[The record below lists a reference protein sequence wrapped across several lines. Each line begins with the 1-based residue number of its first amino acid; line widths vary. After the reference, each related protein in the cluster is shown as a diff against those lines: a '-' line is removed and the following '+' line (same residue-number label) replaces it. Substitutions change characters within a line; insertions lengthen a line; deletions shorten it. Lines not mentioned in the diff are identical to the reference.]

1 MWSLPNIDPFIF
13 LNYTSKPE
21 NVALIK
27 NPATNIISKQSISN
41 LSPWKVL

>member
-1 MWSLPNIDPFIF
+1 MWSLPNIGPFIF
-13 LNYTSKPE
+13 LKYISKAE

-27 NPATNIISKQSISN
+27 NHATNIISKQSISN